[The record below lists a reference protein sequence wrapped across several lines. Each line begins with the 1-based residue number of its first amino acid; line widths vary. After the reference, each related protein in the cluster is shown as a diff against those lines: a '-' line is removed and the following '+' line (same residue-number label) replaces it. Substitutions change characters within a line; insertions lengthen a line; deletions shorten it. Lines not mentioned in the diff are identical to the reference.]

1 MSLLPTISWGGI
13 AKQVAGGIV
22 GGALEDIFGGGGP
35 NIAKKLS
42 AELGCNIAQ
51 ANASQARALMAKNI
65 NPCTMEPYMGG
76 DIVAGSEPYNPPGW
90 TPIGYQIP
98 EETRAVLST
107 PALPGP
113 GGNGGTMAAYT
124 GGAGY
129 LEFTST
135 GKVRS
140 VVKNGRRVATRRKA
154 AAFIRKYGFEMAATA
169 FGLSMQQLAKIV
181 LDDQM
186 TPRRR
191 RGLSYKQIQQ
201 AKRVIRT
208 VKSMSSS
215 LGSCTTRRA
224 PARRRTSC
232 R

>member
-1 MSLLPTISWGGI
+1 LSILTNPVVIGYG
-13 AKQVAGGIV
+13 KQILSGVV
-22 GGALEDIFGGGGP
+22 GGALGKVFGDEGP
-35 NIAKKLS
+35 NVAKKLS
-42 AELGCNIAQ
+42 QEVGCNILQ
-51 ANASQARALMAKNI
+51 VNASQARALMAKGI
-65 NPCTMEPYMGG
+65 NPCTNEPYMGG
-76 DIVAGSEPYNPPGW
+76 DIVAGSQPYDPGYYP
-90 TPIGYQIP
+90 TGYQIP
-98 EETRAVLST
+98 QETRDVLST
-107 PALPGP
+107 PALPAP
-113 GGNGGTMAAYT
+113 TGGGGLMAGASGGT
-124 GGAGY
+124 GY
-129 LEFTST
+129 LEYTTT

-154 AAFIRKYGFEMAATA
+154 AAFIRKYGFEISASA

-208 VKSMSSS
+208 VKSMSSA
-215 LGSCTTRRA
+215 LGSCTTRRS
-224 PARRRTSC
+224 PARRKTSC